1 MSGVRHVA
9 SSVTEATLRHSL
21 SDGPAAASL
30 GAVRPAV
37 WLRRLSVANF
47 RCYRAAALELDGR
60 PVVLAGPNGAG
71 KTNMLEAISLL
82 TPGRGLRG
90 ARLEEM
96 DRRVPGAPE
105 APGNDGTPSAPWAV
119 AAAVATPDGPREVGT
134 GRDPAPEAR
143 ERRENKPEARERRVI
158 KIDGAFARRQQALGE
173 ILAVTWLTPRMD
185 GLFRDGPGARRRFLD
200 RLVHGLDPAHA
211 GRVSAYERAMR
222 ERARLL
228 RAGRADDAWLGALE
242 EGMARR
248 GIAIAAARR
257 DLVTRLGA
265 LSARRVGPFPV
276 AELTLSGDV
285 ARWLDEGP
293 ALAAEDRLR
302 HALAAARATDAE
314 TGGAAA
320 GPHRADLVVRH
331 AARAMPAAA
340 CSTGEQ
346 KALLV
351 SMVLAH
357 GRLLDLHRGAP
368 PILLLDEVAAH
379 LDAARR
385 DALYGELVA
394 LGTQAWLTGTD
405 AGVFA
410 PLGAGAQFFHVADAT
425 VRPAGAGN

>member
-1 MSGVRHVA
+1 
-9 SSVTEATLRHSL
+9 
-21 SDGPAAASL
+21 L

-37 WLRRLSVANF
+37 WLRRLGVVNF
-47 RCYRAAALELDGR
+47 RCYGAATLDLDQR
-60 PVVLAGPNGAG
+60 PVVLTGPNGAG
-71 KTNMLEAISLL
+71 KTNLLEAISLL
-82 TPGRGLRG
+82 APGRGLRG

-96 DRRVPGAPE
+96 DRRVE
-105 APGNDGTPSAPWAV
+105 APGADAAPWAV

-211 GRVSAYERAMR
+211 GRVTAYERAMR

-228 RAGRADDAWLGALE
+228 RAGRTDDAWLGAIE

-276 AELTLSGDV
+276 AEPTLSGDV
-285 ARWLDEGP
+285 ALWLDEGP

-302 HALAAARATDAE
+302 HALAAARAADAE

-320 GPHRADLVVRH
+320 GPHRADLLVRH
-331 AARAMPAAA
+331 AARGMPAAA

-379 LDAARR
+379 LDEARR
-385 DALYGELVA
+385 RALYGELAA

-410 PLGAGAQFFHVADAT
+410 PLGARAQFFLVADAT
-425 VRPAGAGN
+425 VRPAGAPAGAGK